1 LCKASA
7 LATRMILAEARANLA
22 RGRPAASIAF
32 VLGFCLVGCST
43 PWQSLPPA
51 TVAPDQYQDMSCDR
65 LKNEKVHLST
75 QVANLS
81 PTLFPTGGEEQRK
94 RDLAQVDGKIV
105 AVGKVQV
112 EKKCPGFGNGV
123 APGIDPSRGY

>member
-1 LCKASA
+1 M
-7 LATRMILAEARANLA
+7 TLAEARANFA

-32 VLGFCLVGCST
+32 ALGFCLVGCST

-51 TVAPDQYQDMSCDR
+51 TVAPDRYQDMSCDR
-65 LKNEKVHLST
+65 LKSEKVRLGT
-75 QVANLS
+75 QAANLS

-94 RDLAQVDGKIV
+94 RDLAKVDGEIV
-105 AVGKVQV
+105 AVGKVQA

-123 APGIDPSRGY
+123 AVGIDPARPY